1 MVFSLLS
8 PQKPVFTEYIDM
20 IDRDAIA
27 KLQAAMLA
35 TQSLGELYALM
46 EDYSYLEVM
55 TVYNQFP
62 PALKL
67 KFNHICLRD
76 TQAQMAAIYT
86 TSSGQELVKFITT

>member
-1 MVFSLLS
+1 
-8 PQKPVFTEYIDM
+8 M
-20 IDRDAIA
+20 INREAIA

-55 TVYNQFP
+55 AVYNQFP
-62 PALKL
+62 PALQL
-67 KFNHICLRD
+67 QFNNICLRD

-86 TSSGQELVKFITT
+86 SKGQELAKVITT